1 MPCIMCIAVLAAVSF
16 GVGVG
21 VEEWMAKKLA
31 RIAESGGVT
40 HETESVATWRGEF
53 RATLD
58 DGTSKLVRA
67 TIRLY
72 KDSERVSV
80 QIDDHSLS
88 QEEAER
94 LEDEICEALG
104 AKISE
109 RRWPPGGPEALE
121 AEDHEHEEVDEQG
134 IAEEELEVQVRESE
148 AERRTSGRTG

>member
-1 MPCIMCIAVLAAVSF
+1 MPCIMCIAVLAALSF

-21 VEEWMAKKLA
+21 VEEWMSNKLA
-31 RIAESGGVT
+31 RVAETGGVT
-40 HETESVATWRGEF
+40 HETESVVTWRGEF

-58 DGTSKLVRA
+58 DGTTKLVRA

-104 AKISE
+104 ATISE

-121 AEDHEHEEVDEQG
+121 ADHEHDEAEQDT
-134 IAEEELEVQVRESE
+134 AEEDLEVQVRQVD
-148 AERRTSGRTG
+148 AERRKG